1 MYSPRARNA
10 ANAIASE
17 VLFWR
22 LLGLQAVL
30 IYGFV
35 AIALGTGLLSIR
47 DPEFDAALTT
57 ITAIFASN
65 LLFMPQSQEHRFEH
79 CRIKRKRW
87 SNAAYRFSGQWIRR
101 RQATLRR
108 ARSLPQRFRTSCS
121 ALEAFSIWI
130 HRQSGGIAAAPKVE
144 SRTYE
149 GASGV
154 GFWGGFSFRSSPR
167 VSQRG
172 RRARRGSRFLLR
184 SCSIRSPQCHTYGTP
199 GDIALRGSFI
209 LLGQAA
215 VRWHVVAFH
224 LVPAVLSFIARLALY
239 CLLGAIHDAALAVC
253 WIVRLL
259 QQEAEWI
266 LLAARSLCRTR
277 VFWQVLFSLTH
288 LLYGSPAFTC
298 VLAVFGFLAQ
308 FTLYAVAD
316 ILQIAG
322 RCCRVVQCT
331 LGVVAAIA
339 TRRTR
344 IDRNRSGSPWKLR
357 CRGSGFRNLFLSIF
371 VLFLLGGF
379 LLEGNPPR
387 TGTGLQ
393 APPLHAGGADPPLV
407 RCSERLASSNSIGS
421 TLRRS
426 IEPDEN
432 RTYVQRWPT
441 AAPEV
446 AVRSVPE
453 VSIADPNS
461 PPQSPEADAVEAEVL
476 DRSCDV
482 LNLMRS
488 LDGEVSDVVQ
498 GHEVFRGHRGEQG
511 GNRSQTAAEATVDL
525 EKTQPYLEFSA
536 QGSDEFSAPTLTIPA
551 PGSDRCSDSGSAHLS
566 RDGGG
571 GGASDVVD
579 VDSGVENTQEPCSQ
593 PGPAGRERKS
603 AAKAKAKPAAQSN
616 SKSSGPK
623 LKWVPKSQPG
633 VRGIAEAWATL
644 DSISLKDEWKHQCAT
659 VREVPEF
666 FSRAMQEAFYVAT
679 SRIRDMHIKGKELEL
694 ERAWKLF
701 LLLPR
706 MLLSRTR
713 SKGDDGKS
721 EFFDRFRAFHRGDWV
736 KLVQQA
742 RLPKRKKKAAHS
754 GAGPGGMAE
763 ARLRAAEQR
772 ARLGEI
778 SHARQELVGMA
789 LAPRTMETY
798 WKLCDH
804 TARPQE
810 PRSADRLRNICA
822 FVPQNLLELDYGRFL
837 SNVRSAPRGKSGG
850 LSGMRNEHLK
860 NLVFSPRIEDAK
872 ALYYVA
878 NSFARA
884 EIPESIRKG
893 LALARMTAL
902 DKGCERVRGIAAG
915 DTFRRVVAKTLAQ
928 QHASEFDDA
937 CSPFQFALST
947 RAGTDCVG
955 HGLREL
961 TNQYPD
967 KVVASLD
974 GISAYDHID
983 RAQMLESLAKL
994 PNASSLLPFVAMFY
1008 GHTSE
1013 YYWTDADGEVWSI
1026 DQGDGGEQGDP
1037 LMPALFALGQHP
1049 ALVAAEEKLAILN
1062 FDECSIAENFFT
1074 PLLFAFLDDLYV
1086 VCNRE
1091 IARKAFD
1098 IVTAEVASI
1107 AGIRTNLG
1115 KLQLYSKAGGPCP
1128 PGFEDF
1134 QALRGVEEQPIWTCD
1149 AHEISKRG
1157 IVVLGS
1163 PLGTVEFCT
1172 AFADKRMK
1180 VEQELLDWIPKLP
1193 TLQVAWLLLYY
1204 SAAQRANHLI
1214 RLLPPSLSVE
1224 YAEKHDSAILKCL
1237 EILLQAGPLSVNAKR
1252 IASLRCVNGGLG
1264 LRSAR
1269 RTAQAA
1275 FWAAWA
1281 DALPMLHRRIPV
1293 HAEKWSEQLEFA
1305 QANIAHVEFLRELP
1319 CGLQE
1324 AELARRQLLADGF
1337 HDCPTWEDIRAGVLP
1352 KTPDPLDSA
1361 PGEWSRGW
1369 QYYASRARD
1378 NRFLEFEVRP
1388 HLSPTEQALLLSQGG
1403 PFASQYLQALPTK
1416 LQLELENQILNC
1428 LLRRRLR
1435 MPLVD
1440 GLRCCPASS
1449 HGSGKT
1455 YTRDSIELDIYGD
1468 HLASCMRTGRV
1479 QRRANILEK
1488 IWMQVFYE
1496 AGGMIVPN
1504 EKLRHMRI
1512 GVDPEDKRRVEFAV
1526 YNLRFGPPLL
1536 CDCTQVSPVGTDG
1549 MPHPNCAVEAGAA
1562 LRVAEERKATTYQE
1576 AEAAAGRVRLE
1587 TLACEVGGRWS
1598 QNCITWI
1605 GKLAKHKASG
1615 ELFHLRRAT
1624 EYAWYK
1630 RWWSLLSVAAQRA
1643 FALSLIEVDC
1653 DAMKPLA
1660 DFEPKLGDVLADVR
1674 YELGPTVSRL
1684 PLRG

>member
-1 MYSPRARNA
+1 
-10 ANAIASE
+10 
-17 VLFWR
+17 
-22 LLGLQAVL
+22 
-30 IYGFV
+30 
-35 AIALGTGLLSIR
+35 
-47 DPEFDAALTT
+47 
-57 ITAIFASN
+57 
-65 LLFMPQSQEHRFEH
+65 
-79 CRIKRKRW
+79 
-87 SNAAYRFSGQWIRR
+87 
-101 RQATLRR
+101 
-108 ARSLPQRFRTSCS
+108 
-121 ALEAFSIWI
+121 
-130 HRQSGGIAAAPKVE
+130 
-144 SRTYE
+144 
-149 GASGV
+149 
-154 GFWGGFSFRSSPR
+154 
-167 VSQRG
+167 
-172 RRARRGSRFLLR
+172 
-184 SCSIRSPQCHTYGTP
+184 
-199 GDIALRGSFI
+199 
-209 LLGQAA
+209 
-215 VRWHVVAFH
+215 
-224 LVPAVLSFIARLALY
+224 
-239 CLLGAIHDAALAVC
+239 
-253 WIVRLL
+253 
-259 QQEAEWI
+259 
-266 LLAARSLCRTR
+266 
-277 VFWQVLFSLTH
+277 
-288 LLYGSPAFTC
+288 
-298 VLAVFGFLAQ
+298 
-308 FTLYAVAD
+308 
-316 ILQIAG
+316 
-322 RCCRVVQCT
+322 
-331 LGVVAAIA
+331 
-339 TRRTR
+339 
-344 IDRNRSGSPWKLR
+344 
-357 CRGSGFRNLFLSIF
+357 
-371 VLFLLGGF
+371 
-379 LLEGNPPR
+379 
-387 TGTGLQ
+387 
-393 APPLHAGGADPPLV
+393 
-407 RCSERLASSNSIGS
+407 
-421 TLRRS
+421 
-426 IEPDEN
+426 
-432 RTYVQRWPT
+432 
-441 AAPEV
+441 
-446 AVRSVPE
+446 
-453 VSIADPNS
+453 
-461 PPQSPEADAVEAEVL
+461 
-476 DRSCDV
+476 
-482 LNLMRS
+482 
-488 LDGEVSDVVQ
+488 
-498 GHEVFRGHRGEQG
+498 
-511 GNRSQTAAEATVDL
+511 
-525 EKTQPYLEFSA
+525 
-536 QGSDEFSAPTLTIPA
+536 
-551 PGSDRCSDSGSAHLS
+551 
-566 RDGGG
+566 
-571 GGASDVVD
+571 
-579 VDSGVENTQEPCSQ
+579 
-593 PGPAGRERKS
+593 
-603 AAKAKAKPAAQSN
+603 
-616 SKSSGPK
+616 
-623 LKWVPKSQPG
+623 
-633 VRGIAEAWATL
+633 
-644 DSISLKDEWKHQCAT
+644 
-659 VREVPEF
+659 
-666 FSRAMQEAFYVAT
+666 
-679 SRIRDMHIKGKELEL
+679 
-694 ERAWKLF
+694 
-701 LLLPR
+701 
-706 MLLSRTR
+706 
-713 SKGDDGKS
+713 
-721 EFFDRFRAFHRGDWV
+721 
-736 KLVQQA
+736 
-742 RLPKRKKKAAHS
+742 
-754 GAGPGGMAE
+754 
-763 ARLRAAEQR
+763 
-772 ARLGEI
+772 
-778 SHARQELVGMA
+778 
-789 LAPRTMETY
+789 
-798 WKLCDH
+798 
-804 TARPQE
+804 
-810 PRSADRLRNICA
+810 
-822 FVPQNLLELDYGRFL
+822 
-837 SNVRSAPRGKSGG
+837 
-850 LSGMRNEHLK
+850 
-860 NLVFSPRIEDAK
+860 
-872 ALYYVA
+872 
-878 NSFARA
+878 
-884 EIPESIRKG
+884 
-893 LALARMTAL
+893 
-902 DKGCERVRGIAAG
+902 
-915 DTFRRVVAKTLAQ
+915 
-928 QHASEFDDA
+928 
-937 CSPFQFALST
+937 
-947 RAGTDCVG
+947 
-955 HGLREL
+955 
-961 TNQYPD
+961 
-967 KVVASLD
+967 
-974 GISAYDHID
+974 
-983 RAQMLESLAKL
+983 
-994 PNASSLLPFVAMFY
+994 MFY

-1615 ELFHLRRAT
+1615 ELFHLQRAT

-1653 DAMKPLA
+1653 DAIKPLA